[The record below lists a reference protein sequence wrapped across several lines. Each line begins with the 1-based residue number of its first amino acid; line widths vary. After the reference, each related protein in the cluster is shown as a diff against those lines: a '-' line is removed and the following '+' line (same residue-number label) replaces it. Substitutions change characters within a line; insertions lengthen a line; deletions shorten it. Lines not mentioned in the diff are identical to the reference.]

1 MNGAHFH
8 LVVNH
13 LPIILP
19 VVGSIVLIT
28 GMIFKSEAVKRTAFM
43 IFILG
48 AISAI
53 VAMTSGEGAED
64 VVKKLNVVSKNI
76 IHEHE
81 ETAETFAILCYILGG
96 FSLLGLWASF
106 KQKTFSNIVS
116 IGTLVFALTTI
127 LDGLISVSLTP
138 ASYFNVQSFLKI
150 NLKLGLK
157 PNCPS
162 EVLKGEEHAFAN
174 PTVLYI

>member
-53 VAMTSGEGAED
+53 VAMTSGEDAED

-116 IGTLVFALTTI
+116 IGTLVFAFVVLFFAKQTGTTGGEI
-127 LDGLISVSLTP
+127 RHTEIRTENSV
-138 ASYFNVQSFLKI
+138 
-150 NLKLGLK
+150 
-157 PNCPS
+157 PS
-162 EVLKGEEHAFAN
+162 DNTNN
-174 PTVLYI
+174 PEKEADE